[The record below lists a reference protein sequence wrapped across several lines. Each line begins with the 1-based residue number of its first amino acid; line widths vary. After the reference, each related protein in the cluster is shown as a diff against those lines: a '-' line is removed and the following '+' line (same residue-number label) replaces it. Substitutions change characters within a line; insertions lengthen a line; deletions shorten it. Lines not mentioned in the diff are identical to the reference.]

1 MSGRINISSGVMWES
16 KVGYSRAVK
25 IGNIIAVSGTTAI
38 VDGEVKGENDYY
50 VQTKTILEK
59 IRTALIEAGAG
70 MEDVIRTRIYVK
82 DISNWEA
89 VGKAHSEFFGK
100 IRPASTMVEISAL
113 VDEKMLVE
121 IEADAYTSDAV

>member
-1 MSGRINISSGVMWES
+1 MSKRINISSGVMWES

-38 VDGEVKGENDYY
+38 VDGEVIGENDYY
-50 VQTKTILEK
+50 IQTKTILEK

-100 IRPASTMVEISAL
+100 IRPASTMVEISSL
-113 VDEKMLVE
+113 VDKKMLVE
-121 IEADAYTSDAV
+121 IEADAYKIDAE

>member
-1 MSGRINISSGVMWES
+1 MSERINISSGVMWES

-38 VDGEVKGENDYY
+38 INGEVKGENDYY
-50 VQTKTILEK
+50 IQTKTILEK

-121 IEADAYTSDAV
+121 IEADAYKSDAE

>member
-1 MSGRINISSGVMWES
+1 MSKRINISSGVMWES

-38 VDGEVKGENDYY
+38 INGEVKGENDYY
-50 VQTKTILEK
+50 IQTKTILEK

-100 IRPASTMVEISAL
+100 IRPASTMVEISSL
-113 VDEKMLVE
+113 VDKKMLVE
-121 IEADAYTSDAV
+121 IEADAYKIDAE

>member
-1 MSGRINISSGVMWES
+1 MSERINISSGVMWES

-38 VDGEVKGENDYY
+38 INGEVKGENDYY
-50 VQTKTILEK
+50 IQTKTILEK

-121 IEADAYTSDAV
+121 IEADAYKIDAE

>member
-1 MSGRINISSGVMWES
+1 MSKRFNISTGVMWES

-38 VDGEVKGENDYY
+38 INGEVKGENDYY
-50 VQTKTILEK
+50 IQTKTILEK

-121 IEADAYTSDAV
+121 IEADAYKSDAE

>member
-1 MSGRINISSGVMWES
+1 MSERINISSGVMWES

-38 VDGEVKGENDYY
+38 INGEVIGENDYY
-50 VQTKTILEK
+50 IQTKTILEK

-121 IEADAYTSDAV
+121 IEADAYKSDAE

>member
-1 MSGRINISSGVMWES
+1 MSKRINISSGVMWES

-38 VDGEVKGENDYY
+38 INGEVKGENDYY
-50 VQTKTILEK
+50 IQTKTILEK

-100 IRPASTMVEISAL
+100 IRPASTMVEISSL

-121 IEADAYTSDAV
+121 IEADAYKSDAE

>member
-1 MSGRINISSGVMWES
+1 MSGRINISTGVMWED

-25 IGNIIAVSGTTAI
+25 IGSIIAVSGTTAI

-59 IRTALIEAGAG
+59 IRTALNEAGAD

-121 IEADAYTSDAV
+121 IEADAYTGDAM

>member
-1 MSGRINISSGVMWES
+1 MSKRINISSGVMWES

-38 VDGEVKGENDYY
+38 INGEVKGENDYY
-50 VQTKTILEK
+50 IQTKTILEK
-59 IRTALIEAGAG
+59 IRTALIEADSG

-121 IEADAYTSDAV
+121 IEADAYKSDAE

>member
-1 MSGRINISSGVMWES
+1 MSKRINISSGVMWES

-38 VDGEVKGENDYY
+38 INGEVKGENDYY
-50 VQTKTILEK
+50 IQTKTILEK

-121 IEADAYTSDAV
+121 IEADAYKSDAE

>member
-1 MSGRINISSGVMWES
+1 MSKRINISLGVMWES

-38 VDGEVKGENDYY
+38 INGEVKGENDYY
-50 VQTKTILEK
+50 IQTKTILEK

-121 IEADAYTSDAV
+121 IEADAYKSDAE

>member
-1 MSGRINISSGVMWES
+1 MSGRINISTGVMWED

-25 IGNIIAVSGTTAI
+25 IGNIIAVSGTTA
-38 VDGEVKGENDYY
+38 VVNGEVKGENDYY
-50 VQTKTILEK
+50 VQTKIILEK
-59 IRTALIEAGAG
+59 IRTALNETGAG

-121 IEADAYTSDAV
+121 IDADAYLS

>member
-1 MSGRINISSGVMWES
+1 MSERINISSGVMWES

-38 VDGEVKGENDYY
+38 VDGEVIGENDYY
-50 VQTKTILEK
+50 IQTKTILEK

-100 IRPASTMVEISAL
+100 IRPASTMVEISSL
-113 VDEKMLVE
+113 VDKKMLVE
-121 IEADAYTSDAV
+121 IEADAYKIDAE

>member
-1 MSGRINISSGVMWES
+1 MSKRINISSGVMWES

-38 VDGEVKGENDYY
+38 VDGEVIGENDYY
-50 VQTKTILEK
+50 IQTKTILEK

-121 IEADAYTSDAV
+121 IEADAYKIDAE

>member
-1 MSGRINISSGVMWES
+1 MSGRINISTGVMWED

-25 IGNIIAVSGTTAI
+25 IGNIIAVSGTTA
-38 VDGEVKGENDYY
+38 VVNGEVKGENDYY

-59 IRTALIEAGAG
+59 IRTALNEAGAD
-70 MEDVIRTRIYVK
+70 MKDVIRTRIYVK

-121 IEADAYTSDAV
+121 IDADAYLS

>member
-1 MSGRINISSGVMWES
+1 MSERINISSGVMWES

-38 VDGEVKGENDYY
+38 VDGEVIGENDYY
-50 VQTKTILEK
+50 IQTKTILEK

-100 IRPASTMVEISAL
+100 IRPASTMVEISSL
-113 VDEKMLVE
+113 VDKKMLVE
-121 IEADAYTSDAV
+121 IEADAYKSDAE

>member
-1 MSGRINISSGVMWES
+1 MKNKNNRLNISTGVMWED

-25 IGNIIAVSGTTAI
+25 IGNTIAVSGTTAVI
-38 VDGEVKGENDYY
+38 NGEVKGENDYY
-50 VQTKTILEK
+50 VQTITILEK

-100 IRPASTMVEISAL
+100 IRPASTMVEVSGL
-113 VDEKMLVE
+113 VDGKMLVE
-121 IEADAYTSDAV
+121 IEADAYLS

>member
-1 MSGRINISSGVMWES
+1 MSERINISSGVMWES

-38 VDGEVKGENDYY
+38 INGEVKGENDYY
-50 VQTKTILEK
+50 IQTKTILEK

-100 IRPASTMVEISAL
+100 IRPASTMVEISSL
-113 VDEKMLVE
+113 VDKKMLVE
-121 IEADAYTSDAV
+121 IEADAYKIDAE

>member
-1 MSGRINISSGVMWES
+1 MSERINISTGVMWED

-25 IGNIIAVSGTTAI
+25 IGSIIAVSGTTAI

-59 IRTALIEAGAG
+59 IRTALNEAGAD

-121 IEADAYTSDAV
+121 IEADAYTGDAM

>member
-1 MSGRINISSGVMWES
+1 MSERINISSGVMWES

-38 VDGEVKGENDYY
+38 VDGEVIGENDYY
-50 VQTKTILEK
+50 IQTKTILEK

-121 IEADAYTSDAV
+121 IEADAYKSDAE

>member
-1 MSGRINISSGVMWES
+1 MSERINISSGVMWES

-38 VDGEVKGENDYY
+38 INGEVKGENDYY
-50 VQTKTILEK
+50 IQTKTILEK

-100 IRPASTMVEISAL
+100 IRPASTMVEISSL
-113 VDEKMLVE
+113 VDKKMLVE
-121 IEADAYTSDAV
+121 IEAE

>member
-1 MSGRINISSGVMWES
+1 MSKRINISSGVMWES

-38 VDGEVKGENDYY
+38 INGEVKGENDYY
-50 VQTKTILEK
+50 IQTKTILEK

-100 IRPASTMVEISAL
+100 IRPASTMVEIS
-113 VDEKMLVE
+113 
-121 IEADAYTSDAV
+121 

>member
-1 MSGRINISSGVMWES
+1 MSKRINISSGVMWES

-38 VDGEVKGENDYY
+38 VDGEVIGENDYY
-50 VQTKTILEK
+50 IQTKTILEK

-121 IEADAYTSDAV
+121 IEADAYKSDAE

>member
-1 MSGRINISSGVMWES
+1 MSGRINISTGVMWES

-50 VQTKTILEK
+50 IQTKIILEK
-59 IRTALIEAGAG
+59 IRTALNEAGAG

-121 IEADAYTSDAV
+121 IEADAYTADVV

>member
-1 MSGRINISSGVMWES
+1 MSKRINISSGVMWES

-25 IGNIIAVSGTTAI
+25 IGNIIAISGTTAI

>member
-1 MSGRINISSGVMWES
+1 MSKRINISSGVMWES

-38 VDGEVKGENDYY
+38 INGEVKGENDYY
-50 VQTKTILEK
+50 IQTKTILEK
-59 IRTALIEAGAG
+59 IRTALIEAGAD
-70 MEDVIRTRIYVK
+70 MKDVIRTRIYVK

-89 VGKAHSEFFGK
+89 VGKAHCEFFGN

-121 IEADAYTSDAV
+121 IDADAYAD